1 MCMCVVACLEGNWS
15 KGWFE
20 KVHNEPMLYL
30 QRMRSSEVLQNLP
43 FLTIISYY
51 YSRKGVCSLPWGLQ
65 PFAHYRHRLPH
76 APSQDGCTSCNGYS
90 KTQERDRPEWWIPA
104 PAVPTQRKT
113 GEGGQVEDQ
122 IIEYALPHIYS
133 QMHMCPISSPSIL
146 TECMHTSRA

>member
-15 KGWFE
+15 EGWFE
-20 KVHNEPMLYL
+20 KVHDELMLRQKPHLYP

-43 FLTIISYY
+43 FLTVISYY
-51 YSRKGVCSLPWGLQ
+51 SSRKGVRSLPWGLQ

-104 PAVPTQRKT
+104 PAVPTQRKA

-122 IIEYALPHIYS
+122 MIECALPPHIFTNGGTWS
-133 QMHMCPISSPSIL
+133 N
-146 TECMHTSRA
+146 